1 MSFLLANPAAVAV
14 LAWQHVQITAAAVLL
29 AAVMGVPL
37 GILIHRVGLLAVPV
51 LSVAGVLY
59 TIPSLALFALLI
71 PLMGLGV
78 RPAITALVLY
88 SLLVVIRNT
97 AAGLRSVPEEVVDA
111 ARGIG
116 MSGLQ
121 RLWYVE
127 LPLALPVIMAG
138 IRVAAVMDIGIAAVA
153 AYIGAG
159 GLGELI
165 FRGLATLD
173 MDRLLTGTVAVAAL
187 ALAADW
193 GLTRVEMVLRR

>member
-1 MSFLLANPAAVAV
+1 MTFLLANPGLVLG
-14 LAWQHVQITAAAVLL
+14 LAWQHIQVTAAAVGL
-29 AAVMGVPL
+29 AALLGVPL
-37 GILIHRVGLLAVPV
+37 GILIHRVGFLAVPV

-59 TIPSLALFALLI
+59 TIPSLALFAVLI
-71 PLMGLGV
+71 PVMGLGV

-97 AAGLRSVPEEVVDA
+97 AAGLRSFPDEVVDA
-111 ARGIG
+111 ARGMG
-116 MSGLQ
+116 MSDLE

-127 LPLALPVIMAG
+127 LPLALPVILAG

-173 MDRLLTGTVAVAAL
+173 TDRLLAGTVAVAGL
-187 ALAADW
+187 ALGVDW
-193 GLTRVEMVLRR
+193 GLARLEAIWRR

>member
-121 RLWYVE
+121 RLWHVE

-193 GLTRVEMVLRR
+193 GLTRVEMMLRR